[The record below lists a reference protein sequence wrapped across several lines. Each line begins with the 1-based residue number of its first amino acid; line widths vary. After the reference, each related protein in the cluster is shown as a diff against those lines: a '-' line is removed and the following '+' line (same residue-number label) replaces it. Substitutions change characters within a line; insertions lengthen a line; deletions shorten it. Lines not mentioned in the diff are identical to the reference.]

1 MVSSKTFLAT
11 LDIVVLIGYLR
22 TGGFGSY
29 SPSCL
34 LQKTL
39 FMGHK
44 TGEELFLK
52 VFTWIFQ
59 PLSREDQKDTP
70 MLENQPYGS
79 PDVQKGQT
87 EPQHFYPLP
96 RHGFEPVT

>member
-1 MVSSKTFLAT
+1 
-11 LDIVVLIGYLR
+11 
-22 TGGFGSY
+22 
-29 SPSCL
+29 
-34 LQKTL
+34 
-39 FMGHK
+39 MGQK

-87 EPQHFYPLP
+87 EHQHFYPLP
-96 RHGFEPVT
+96 HNGF

>member
-1 MVSSKTFLAT
+1 MVSSKKLLAT

-22 TGGFGSY
+22 TGGFGSC

-39 FMGHK
+39 FMGQK

-52 VFTWIFQ
+52 VSTWIFQ
-59 PLSREDQKDTP
+59 TLSQEDQKDTL

-79 PDVQKGQT
+79 PDVKK
-87 EPQHFYPLP
+87 
-96 RHGFEPVT
+96 